1 MKRIISRVISLALA
15 AALTAAMSVA
25 AMADCTTGG
34 CKQCE
39 SEGLTFTGLYA
50 TAEYAKISE
59 TQHAQYFVCNN
70 GHKHIL
76 TTRCASSSM
85 PLPLRR

>member
-50 TAEYAKISE
+50 TAEYAKRAKLGTLKTEDMVPKEIE
-59 TQHAQYFVCNN
+59 EEE
-70 GHKHIL
+70 
-76 TTRCASSSM
+76 
-85 PLPLRR
+85 